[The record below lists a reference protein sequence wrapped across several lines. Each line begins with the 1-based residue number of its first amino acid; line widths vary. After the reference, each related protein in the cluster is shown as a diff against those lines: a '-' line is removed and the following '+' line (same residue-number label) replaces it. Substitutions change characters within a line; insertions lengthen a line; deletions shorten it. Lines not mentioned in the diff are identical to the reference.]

1 MLTLRA
7 AGLVLLSSSLLL
19 GATAQAQ
26 LLDAV
31 KSAVGGGSSSGGV
44 ASSALGGSLP
54 GALGGAGGGMPAL
67 DSVGTGNLAG
77 VLTYCARNKYLGGAD
92 ASSVQNQLIGKLGGP
107 AQAKSDPG
115 YQQGLKGILGGD
127 SGQKMDLAGGGS
139 VQQQIRDAACEQV
152 LKYGKSLL

>member
-7 AGLVLLSSSLLL
+7 AGLVLISSSLLL

-26 LLDAV
+26 FLDGL
-31 KSAVGGGSSSGGV
+31 KG
-44 ASSALGGSLP
+44 ALGGS
-54 GALGGAGGGMPAL
+54 GGGMPAL

-77 VLTYCARNKYLGGAD
+77 VLTYCARNKYLGGTD
-92 ASSVQNQLIGKLGGP
+92 APSVQNQLVSKLGGP

-115 YQQGLKGILGGD
+115 YQQGLKGILGGG
-127 SGQKMDLAGGGS
+127 SGQKMDLTAGNSGG
-139 VQQQIRDAACEQV
+139 VKQQITDAACEQV